1 MAIHQFYRLK
11 EIIEKYLPSDQIE
24 RIHAAYETAK
34 NAHEGQT
41 RSSGEPYITHPVSVA
56 CILADLHLDCEAIM
70 AALLHDVVE
79 DTPVTGDQLR
89 QLYGD
94 TVANLVSGVTKLDKL
109 QFSDYREAQAENFRK
124 MIMAM
129 VSDIRVILIKLADRT
144 HNMRTIG
151 SLRPDKRRRIARET
165 LEIYAP
171 IANRL
176 GIHSIKD
183 ELEELCFEVMYPV
196 RSRVIKEAVAYARK
210 NRTGVVDRI
219 TGDITARLGKFNVK
233 LVRLTNQQPA
243 PYIIYDRM
251 KTAHEPFHEIIDTY
265 TFCVVTDTID
275 NCYRSLGVIH
285 NLYKPKPARFMDYI
299 AIPKSNGYQSLH
311 TSVIGP
317 HGVQIDVMIRTDYM
331 DRLDDKGVAAEWAY
345 DLKDDPESSIV
356 QSKAKLWV
364 KNLLELQESVGNSFE
379 FIENVKTD
387 LFPDEIY
394 VFTPEGKI
402 FSLPNGATAVDFAYA
417 VHTDLG
423 NHCVGARV
431 DKMPYPLARPLMSGQ
446 SVEIITRSSAVPSA
460 AWLAFVVT
468 SRARSKIRQYLKGI
482 NDASAIV
489 LGRRLLMHALG
500 SVRIEDIPQADID
513 RVVMETHHLDFN
525 DLLHDIALGN
535 EINVIIAQKL
545 MGSRMPVDS
554 PAAGRY
560 GKHAPVKGAFGTV
573 VSFASCCHPIPGDP
587 IVAHVTPGKG
597 VVVHTEG
604 CRNLKGS
611 GADSC
616 MLIEW
621 DMEGCRGMLFPVLV
635 NIVLENRPNI
645 LADLAGVITGTGAEI
660 DGIKTEENI
669 DGTTSASVT
678 LGVQGRVHLAEVIKK
693 VRIMPGIA
701 KVSRQRQQ

>member
-165 LEIYAP
+165 QEIYAP

-265 TFCVVTDTID
+265 TFSVVTDNID
-275 NCYRSLGVIH
+275 NCYRALGVIH

-317 HGVQIDVMIRTDYM
+317 PRRADRRHDPHRLHGPPR
-331 DRLDDKGVAAEWAY
+331 
-345 DLKDDPESSIV
+345 
-356 QSKAKLWV
+356 
-364 KNLLELQESVGNSFE
+364 
-379 FIENVKTD
+379 
-387 LFPDEIY
+387 
-394 VFTPEGKI
+394 
-402 FSLPNGATAVDFAYA
+402 
-417 VHTDLG
+417 
-423 NHCVGARV
+423 
-431 DKMPYPLARPLMSGQ
+431 
-446 SVEIITRSSAVPSA
+446 
-460 AWLAFVVT
+460 
-468 SRARSKIRQYLKGI
+468 
-482 NDASAIV
+482 
-489 LGRRLLMHALG
+489 
-500 SVRIEDIPQADID
+500 
-513 RVVMETHHLDFN
+513 
-525 DLLHDIALGN
+525 
-535 EINVIIAQKL
+535 
-545 MGSRMPVDS
+545 
-554 PAAGRY
+554 
-560 GKHAPVKGAFGTV
+560 
-573 VSFASCCHPIPGDP
+573 
-587 IVAHVTPGKG
+587 
-597 VVVHTEG
+597 
-604 CRNLKGS
+604 
-611 GADSC
+611 
-616 MLIEW
+616 
-621 DMEGCRGMLFPVLV
+621 
-635 NIVLENRPNI
+635 
-645 LADLAGVITGTGAEI
+645 
-660 DGIKTEENI
+660 
-669 DGTTSASVT
+669 
-678 LGVQGRVHLAEVIKK
+678 
-693 VRIMPGIA
+693 
-701 KVSRQRQQ
+701 

>member
-165 LEIYAP
+165 QEIYAP

-265 TFCVVTDTID
+265 RRWHKWEWEFSEEHGLSDIT
-275 NCYRSLGVIH
+275 RQ
-285 NLYKPKPARFMDYI
+285 DY
-299 AIPKSNGYQSLH
+299 Q
-311 TSVIGP
+311 
-317 HGVQIDVMIRTDYM
+317 R
-331 DRLDDKGVAAEWAY
+331 
-345 DLKDDPESSIV
+345 LKDGDTRINHEHIH
-356 QSKAKLWV
+356 
-364 KNLLELQESVGNSFE
+364 
-379 FIENVKTD
+379 
-387 LFPDEIY
+387 
-394 VFTPEGKI
+394 
-402 FSLPNGATAVDFAYA
+402 LP
-417 VHTDLG
+417 
-423 NHCVGARV
+423 
-431 DKMPYPLARPLMSGQ
+431 
-446 SVEIITRSSAVPSA
+446 
-460 AWLAFVVT
+460 
-468 SRARSKIRQYLKGI
+468 
-482 NDASAIV
+482 
-489 LGRRLLMHALG
+489 
-500 SVRIEDIPQADID
+500 
-513 RVVMETHHLDFN
+513 
-525 DLLHDIALGN
+525 
-535 EINVIIAQKL
+535 
-545 MGSRMPVDS
+545 
-554 PAAGRY
+554 
-560 GKHAPVKGAFGTV
+560 
-573 VSFASCCHPIPGDP
+573 
-587 IVAHVTPGKG
+587 
-597 VVVHTEG
+597 
-604 CRNLKGS
+604 
-611 GADSC
+611 
-616 MLIEW
+616 EW
-621 DMEGCRGMLFPVLV
+621 DELDHRQKEAFTNTERQCLNAWFNTLDQMVLR
-635 NIVLENRPNI
+635 IGKEQ
-645 LADLAGVITGTGAEI
+645 
-660 DGIKTEENI
+660 
-669 DGTTSASVT
+669 TSEHT
-678 LGVQGRVHLAEVIKK
+678 R
-693 VRIMPGIA
+693 
-701 KVSRQRQQ
+701 

>member
-1 MAIHQFYRLK
+1 
-11 EIIEKYLPSDQIE
+11 
-24 RIHAAYETAK
+24 
-34 NAHEGQT
+34 
-41 RSSGEPYITHPVSVA
+41 
-56 CILADLHLDCEAIM
+56 
-70 AALLHDVVE
+70 
-79 DTPVTGDQLR
+79 
-89 QLYGD
+89 
-94 TVANLVSGVTKLDKL
+94 
-109 QFSDYREAQAENFRK
+109 
-124 MIMAM
+124 
-129 VSDIRVILIKLADRT
+129 
-144 HNMRTIG
+144 
-151 SLRPDKRRRIARET
+151 
-165 LEIYAP
+165 
-171 IANRL
+171 
-176 GIHSIKD
+176 
-183 ELEELCFEVMYPV
+183 
-196 RSRVIKEAVAYARK
+196 
-210 NRTGVVDRI
+210 
-219 TGDITARLGKFNVK
+219 
-233 LVRLTNQQPA
+233 
-243 PYIIYDRM
+243 
-251 KTAHEPFHEIIDTY
+251 
-265 TFCVVTDTID
+265 
-275 NCYRSLGVIH
+275 
-285 NLYKPKPARFMDYI
+285 
-299 AIPKSNGYQSLH
+299 
-311 TSVIGP
+311 
-317 HGVQIDVMIRTDYM
+317 MIRTDYM

-387 LFPDEIY
+387 LFPDEIYVFTPEGKY

-621 DMEGCRGMLFPVLV
+621 DMEGCRGMLF
-635 NIVLENRPNI
+635 
-645 LADLAGVITGTGAEI
+645 
-660 DGIKTEENI
+660 I